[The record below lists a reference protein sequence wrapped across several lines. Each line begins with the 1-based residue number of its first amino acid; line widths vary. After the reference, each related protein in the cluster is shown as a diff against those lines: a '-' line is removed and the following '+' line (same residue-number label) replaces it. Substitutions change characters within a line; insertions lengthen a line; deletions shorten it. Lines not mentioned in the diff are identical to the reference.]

1 MLDGFLNE
9 REKMIL
15 DAVKDLNLTK
25 DEIRTLRWLS
35 RWEIE
40 TVCNICAIIKKAKE
54 CGLKEG

>member
-25 DEIRTLRWLS
+25 DEVRTLRWLS
-35 RWEIE
+35 GWEIE

-54 CGLKEG
+54 HGLKEG